1 MSKYRNFIF
10 VLNNWQDKPVEHAA
24 LDALPCRFM
33 RYGKEVGETGTPHL
47 QGTVVF
53 KDPCTLSAAIGKM
66 KGCHVEVCKSL
77 DESLIY
83 CAEDGDVTDRGTPPV
98 SSAQKGATEKER
110 YKRAR
115 DHASRGEFDLIDSDI
130 YVRHL
135 GNLKK
140 IHAESQTQPPQLTE
154 LTNQW
159 LYGPPGTGKSSRAF
173 SENPGAYLK
182 GLNKWWDGYSGQ
194 SAVIVD
200 DMDPYHKSL
209 AQEFKV
215 WAHHMPFPAETKGGS
230 LCIRPEKI
238 IVTSNYSIEE
248 VWEDVLTQQA
258 MKRRFTEIY
267 IGTPAHPVP
276 VAALLEEQV

>member
-1 MSKYRNFIF
+1 MSRSRNFVF
-10 VLNNWQDKPVEHAA
+10 TLNNHPDKAAEVEA
-24 LDALPCRFM
+24 LDALPCVFM

-47 QGTVVF
+47 QGLVIF
-53 KDPCTLSAAIGKM
+53 KSACTLSAAIGKLS
-66 KGCHVEVCKSL
+66 GCHVELCKDLFASM
-77 DESLIY
+77 DY
-83 CAEDGDVTDRGTPPV
+83 CAKDGDVTDRGTPPMN
-98 SSAQKGATEKER
+98 QKVKGECNLER
-110 YKRAR
+110 FKRAR
-115 DHASRGEFDLIDSDI
+115 ELATRGEFGLIDADI
-130 YVRHL
+130 YIKYQ
-135 GNLKK
+135 GSLKK
-140 IHAESQTQPPQLTE
+140 IHAESQTQPDQLTE

-173 SENPGAYLK
+173 AENPGAYLK

-238 IVTSNYSIEE
+238 IVTSNYSIDE
-248 VWEDVLTQQA
+248 VCEDDMTRAA
-258 MKRRFTEIY
+258 MKRRFVEIY
-267 IGTPAHPVP
+267 VGTPAHPNP
-276 VAALLEEQV
+276 IATIP